1 MVSSTDVARAVEDA
15 RFSGFSL
22 GGWEHFKRIH

>member
-15 RFSGFSL
+15 RFSSFSL